1 MFARL
6 RRLVSPLGCGFAV
19 ILIIGGCSSAPPR
32 TTATSTAAT
41 STAAAST
48 ATPTSAAT
56 TATPTSAATTAS
68 STSAA
73 TVPTA
78 TVPTATVPTAA
89 QLLTAAATA
98 MAGLTSAH
106 FTLIVRGKLPDL
118 KVQGAA
124 GDLTSVGDARGTAKM
139 TQFEQLVEVDFVVVG
154 KVLYLKGATGGF
166 TKLPAALAGEVYDPT
181 AILQAEKGVAA
192 VLRHIIT
199 PGNPTLVGSS
209 YTITGTVPKA
219 AAAALVPGITSD
231 AMGTF
236 TIDKA
241 SSRLTDVVLHLA
253 GSDGKPAA
261 VDLALSDFNK
271 AVTVS
276 APA

>member
-1 MFARL
+1 MSACL
-6 RRLVSPLGCGFAV
+6 RRLVSPLACGLAV
-19 ILIIGGCSSAPPR
+19 ILIIGGCSSAPPL
-32 TTATSTAAT
+32 TTT
-41 STAAAST
+41 
-48 ATPTSAAT
+48 TPTSAAT
-56 TATPTSAATTAS
+56 VPTATVPT
-68 STSAA
+68 A

-106 FTLIVRGKLPDL
+106 FTLTVRGKLPEL
-118 KVQGAA
+118 KVQGAQ

-139 TQFEQLVEVDFVVVG
+139 TEFEQLVEVDFVVVG
-154 KVLYLKGATGGF
+154 KVLYLKGPTGGF

-181 AILQAEKGVAA
+181 AILQADKGVAA
-192 VLRHIIT
+192 VLRHVIT
-199 PGNPTLVGSS
+199 PGKPTPVGSS

-219 AAAALVPGITSD
+219 TAAALVPGITSD

-241 SSRLTDVVLHLA
+241 SSRLTGVVLHLA

>member
-1 MFARL
+1 
-6 RRLVSPLGCGFAV
+6 
-19 ILIIGGCSSAPPR
+19 
-32 TTATSTAAT
+32 
-41 STAAAST
+41 
-48 ATPTSAAT
+48 
-56 TATPTSAATTAS
+56 
-68 STSAA
+68 
-73 TVPTA
+73 
-78 TVPTATVPTAA
+78 
-89 QLLTAAATA
+89 

-236 TIDKA
+236 TIDRA

-271 AVTVS
+271 AVTAS
-276 APA
+276 TKRCSKSAEHKRRSSSPDTSGTATCNTKSKRASTSSKTSTTATTSSASGAPANSPPTAATSKNAPCSPCNSCNQRSSTR